1 MQPQEVIELI
11 KVRDESGIQ
20 ALLTHFG
27 PLLRYVIAPILA
39 DDADR
44 EECLSECAMR
54 VWDSIDSFDERRGS
68 WTAWLT
74 AIARDA
80 ALNRARARRS
90 SAASLSEVP
99 EDTPAAGPGPE
110 EVLLLKERREALM
123 RAISRL
129 GIVDRN
135 LFYRKYYY
143 MQSTAQI
150 AAETGTTERAVE
162 GRLHR
167 LRKKLR
173 RELGGE
179 LGE

>member
-74 AIARDA
+74 AIARNA
-80 ALNRARARRS
+80 ALNRARARFSAAFLAMAVSHAVQLPRRS
-90 SAASLSEVP
+90 SKLSMLSHTRMAHSERHSSRSASSASMGAM
-99 EDTPAAGPGPE
+99 T
-110 EVLLLKERREALM
+110 
-123 RAISRL
+123 
-129 GIVDRN
+129 
-135 LFYRKYYY
+135 
-143 MQSTAQI
+143 
-150 AAETGTTERAVE
+150 
-162 GRLHR
+162 
-167 LRKKLR
+167 
-173 RELGGE
+173 
-179 LGE
+179 

>member
-1 MQPQEVIELI
+1 MTKEEKRQNLI
-11 KVRDESGIQ
+11 RKYAYSSSG
-20 ALLTHFG
+20 
-27 PLLRYVIAPILA
+27 
-39 DDADR
+39 
-44 EECLSECAMR
+44 
-54 VWDSIDSFDERRGS
+54 ER
-68 WTAWLT
+68 
-74 AIARDA
+74 
-80 ALNRARARRS
+80 
-90 SAASLSEVP
+90 
-99 EDTPAAGPGPE
+99 PAAGPGPE
-110 EVLLLKERREALM
+110 EALLLKERREALM

>member
-1 MQPQEVIELI
+1 MDKRFCIFDMDGTLVDSMRYWKNLGLDYLGA
-11 KVRDESGIQ
+11 RGI
-20 ALLTHFG
+20 
-27 PLLRYVIAPILA
+27 R
-39 DDADR
+39 
-44 EECLSECAMR
+44 
-54 VWDSIDSFDERRGS
+54 
-68 WTAWLT
+68 
-74 AIARDA
+74 
-80 ALNRARARRS
+80 
-90 SAASLSEVP
+90 
-99 EDTPAAGPGPE
+99 PE
-110 EVLLLKERREALM
+110 EALLLKERREALM

-150 AAETGTTERAVE
+150 AAETGATERAVE

>member
-1 MQPQEVIELI
+1 M
-11 KVRDESGIQ
+11 
-20 ALLTHFG
+20 
-27 PLLRYVIAPILA
+27 
-39 DDADR
+39 
-44 EECLSECAMR
+44 
-54 VWDSIDSFDERRGS
+54 
-68 WTAWLT
+68 
-74 AIARDA
+74 
-80 ALNRARARRS
+80 
-90 SAASLSEVP
+90 P

-110 EVLLLKERREALM
+110 EALLLKERREALM

-150 AAETGTTERAVE
+150 AAETGATERAVE